1 MTSVAPDAQPRSRF
15 PTQIPTAAVVALP
28 GSYLG
33 LAAYLG
39 LPSPDLPAPVLA
51 AIYGA
56 AIVGAAFLLSWAAE
70 AIQVDINAGLALAL
84 LALLAVLPEYA
95 VDFVFTV
102 QCGGEVAGGGG
113 GGGGGGSGEI
123 PQVCGL
129 ALANMTGANRVLVGV
144 GWPLVILVSAFAVAK
159 ARRSDEEGAEG
170 SEGTEGAGDVDQV
183 ENGEAAG
190 ATRAGVR
197 LPRVMSAEVA
207 FLGLATLYSL
217 TLPLKQSVTLVD
229 FAVFI
234 GIFVAYAWRLTQMPA
249 EEPDLMG
256 ASLYVG
262 SQERR
267 RRRMLVAAM
276 FAFAAIVILLS
287 AEHFAESLVES
298 GKELGVSEF
307 VLVQWVA
314 PLASESPELIVAC
327 LYAARLKATD
337 SLGALLSSKVNQWTL
352 LVGGLPLV
360 FALSATTFD
369 GLPLDTEQRFELLI
383 TASQSLFA
391 VSLLIERRLGWRG
404 ASVLLGLFLTQF
416 TVSILLPDYNRTVI
430 IALSV
435 VYLGLA
441 VGRLIWRRHDTWRI
455 IRDGF
460 ATSMDDLAAQDERDA
475 DGAAAQA

>member
-1 MTSVAPDAQPRSRF
+1 MTSVAPTAEPRTRF
-15 PTQIPTAAVVALP
+15 PLQLPVAALVALP

-39 LPSPDLPAPVLA
+39 LPAPDLPAPMLA
-51 AIYGA
+51 VVYGV

-102 QCGGEVAGGGG
+102 KCGGTVGD
-113 GGGGGGSGEI
+113 GGGGGSGV
-123 PQVCGL
+123 PNVCGL

-144 GWPLVILVSAFAVAK
+144 GWPLVVLVAAIAVAR
-159 ARRSDEEGAEG
+159 ARRGGADA
-170 SEGTEGAGDVDQV
+170 SHSQSASTRS
-183 ENGEAAG
+183 GE
-190 ATRAGVR
+190 VR
-197 LPRVMSAEVA
+197 LPRTMSAEVA
-207 FLGLATLYSL
+207 FLGLATVYSL
-217 TLPLKQSVTLVD
+217 TLPLKESVTLLD
-229 FAVFI
+229 FCVFV
-234 GIFVAYAWRLTQMPA
+234 GIFVAYAWRLTRIPA

-256 ASLYVG
+256 TSLYLG
-262 SQERR
+262 SQQRR
-267 RRRMLVAAM
+267 RRRLTVAGM
-276 FAFAAIVILLS
+276 FAFAALVILCS
-287 AEHFAESLVES
+287 AEHFAESLVET
-298 GKELGVSEF
+298 GTDLGINQF

-327 LYAARLKATD
+327 LYAARLKASN

-360 FALSATTFD
+360 FALSAGTFD

-404 ASVLLGLFLTQF
+404 AGVLLALFLTQF
-416 TVSILLPDYNRTVI
+416 TVSIALPDWNRTVI

-435 VYLGLA
+435 VYLA
-441 VGRLIWRRHDTWRI
+441 MAIGRMVWRRGDTWRVV
-455 IRDGF
+455 RDGF
-460 ATSMDDLAAQDERDA
+460 TGDMTVLAEDDDHEAAESGFAR
-475 DGAAAQA
+475 